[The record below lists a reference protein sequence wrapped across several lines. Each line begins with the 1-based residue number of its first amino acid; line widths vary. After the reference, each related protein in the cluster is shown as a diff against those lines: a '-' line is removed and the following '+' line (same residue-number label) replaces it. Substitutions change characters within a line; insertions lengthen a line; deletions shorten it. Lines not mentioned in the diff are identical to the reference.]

1 MDEMVGKLLNIEKD
15 EQTGAKQMMSND
27 DSFQNIH
34 PATDGENDTPDK
46 DLKKSS
52 SNLDAVDVK

>member
-1 MDEMVGKLLNIEKD
+1 
-15 EQTGAKQMMSND
+15 MMSND